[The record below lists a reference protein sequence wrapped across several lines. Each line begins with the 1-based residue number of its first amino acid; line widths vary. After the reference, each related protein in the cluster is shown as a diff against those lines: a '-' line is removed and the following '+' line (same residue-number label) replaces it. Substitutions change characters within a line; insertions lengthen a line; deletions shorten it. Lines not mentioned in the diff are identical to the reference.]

1 MKQDITKNISDI
13 LNRHLHTYQVLSVLF
28 TVIAVVLVIIFRPV
42 FQPFWPFT
50 VWDIVILLVSLF
62 LVALFIERA
71 VEVIMIVWR
80 NRDKQ
85 KFLTEINAVK
95 KMFKLKTEQK
105 KDIIAAADVAKSANV
120 VAKAARVSKNAVAIA
135 EDLMNVVKE
144 TKVVNDAALVDA
156 QKQMEV
162 TRQLEEYSAQTK
174 TLAMLTAFG
183 LGIAV
188 SALGVRALQP
198 LIDPAVFRGLGIWQR
213 ALFIGADTLVTGA
226 LLGSGSEGIHKILD
240 LFTSTAQQYLDKIK
254 KGE

>member
-1 MKQDITKNISDI
+1 MQKGITKNISDI
-13 LNRHLHTYQVLSVLF
+13 LNRYLHTYQVLSVLL
-28 TVIAVVLVIIFRPV
+28 TAVAVVLVIIFKPV
-42 FQPFWPFT
+42 HQPFWPFT

-62 LVALFIERA
+62 LVSLFIERA

-95 KMFKLKTEQK
+95 KMFKLKTQQK
-105 KDIIAAADVAKSANV
+105 QDIMAAADIAKNAIA
-120 VAKAARVSKNAVAIA
+120 VAKAARVGKNAVAIA
-135 EDLMNVVKE
+135 EDLMQVVKE
-144 TKVVNDAALVDA
+144 AKTADDAALSDA
-156 QKQMEV
+156 QRQMEM
-162 TRQLEEYSAQTK
+162 TKQLEEYSAQTK
-174 TLAMLTAFG
+174 TLAMLTAFA
-183 LGIAV
+183 LGIAI

-198 LIDPAVFRGLGIWQR
+198 LVDPAVFKSLGTWQR

-226 LLGSGSEGIHKILD
+226 LLGGGSDGIHKILD

>member
-1 MKQDITKNISDI
+1 M
-13 LNRHLHTYQVLSVLF
+13 
-28 TVIAVVLVIIFRPV
+28 
-42 FQPFWPFT
+42 
-50 VWDIVILLVSLF
+50 WDIVILLVSLF

-105 KDIIAAADVAKSANV
+105 KDIIAAADVAKSAIV

-162 TRQLEEYSAQTK
+162 TRQLEEYSAQSK